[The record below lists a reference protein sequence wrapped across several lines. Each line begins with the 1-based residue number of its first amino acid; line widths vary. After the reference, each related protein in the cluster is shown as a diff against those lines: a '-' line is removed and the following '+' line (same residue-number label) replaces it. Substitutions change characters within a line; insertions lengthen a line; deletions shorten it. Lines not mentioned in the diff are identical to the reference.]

1 MVEKR
6 IDNMKNKLIL
16 MMACCLLLSGC
27 NMAEKKKTIIIYS
40 NQWYSHVKGE
50 NINDVDTDAKFE
62 AVNQILKDDGKNY
75 QIEVRYLPNIMEQSD
90 RHITSR
96 EVQFTIEQMQLIQ
109 SNGADIVYFDSEYP
123 IYKEFMPLD
132 EFMKSENGKRIEKE
146 IPEKIIQANKINGS
160 LYHIP
165 FLTGGGDYKQ
175 AFACIRKTYY
185 DQHKIE
191 IDKHVNSALEIFD
204 YMVDTYELENYEDVL
219 FVNNIP
225 EDFALF
231 HNYAKIKGTE
241 LYIRRKDKKV
251 INPAENEDFIHFYM
265 TIMQANL
272 KGLTG
277 IDLSE
282 KNWGKLDENRDKFN
296 MHSILSFMIIT
307 PPCLL
312 KINETGSK
320 DVMIPLG
327 DKITSPESGFGIMKS
342 SKNKEEA
349 FDFLCEMY
357 TNQDIINLLLFGE
370 DYKKNKD
377 GEVIIEDEW
386 DIPLF
391 GNKLIADTTVFE
403 KGNKKELVFES
414 LKDTDI
420 SVPVLLDLEPMADK
434 IDTIHNLWI
443 GFNGKLGGY
452 PWQHRTKEE
461 VLQMLE
467 VTQKKLKEAGID
479 EVIDELQKQVDA
491 YE

>member
-1 MVEKR
+1 MKKR
-6 IDNMKNKLIL
+6 IIITL
-16 MMACCLLLSGC
+16 ASCLLLSGC
-27 NMAEKKKTIIIYS
+27 NMAEKKKTIVIYS

-75 QIEVRYLPNIMEQSD
+75 QIEVRYLPNIIEQSD

-96 EVQFTIEQMQLIQ
+96 EMQFTIEQMQSIR
-109 SNGADIVYFDSEYP
+109 SDGADIVYFDAEYP
-123 IYKEFMPLD
+123 VYKEFMPLD

-146 IPEKIIQANKINGS
+146 IPEKTIQANKINGS

-165 FLTGGGDYKQ
+165 LLTGCGDYKQ

-185 DQHKIE
+185 DQHKTE

-204 YMVDTYELENYEDVL
+204 YMVDTYELENYQDVL
-219 FVNNIP
+219 FKNNIL

-231 HNYAKIKGTE
+231 HDYAKIKGTE

-282 KNWGKLDENRDKFN
+282 ENWGKLDEKRDIDK
-296 MHSILSFMIIT
+296 MKSIFSFMTIA
-307 PPCLL
+307 PSCLS
-312 KINETGSK
+312 KVNETGSE

-327 DKITSPESGFGIMKS
+327 DKIASPESGFGIMKS

-357 TNQDIINLLLFGE
+357 TNPDIINLLLYGK

-377 GEVIIEDEW
+377 GEVMIEDEW
-386 DIPLF
+386 DIPFF

-403 KGNKKELVFES
+403 KDNKKEIVFES

-434 IDTIHNLWI
+434 IDTIHNLW
-443 GFNGKLGGY
+443 KELQLGGY
-452 PWQHRTKEE
+452 PWRHRTKEE

-479 EVIDELQKQVDA
+479 EVIMELQKQVDA